1 MELINLSEMPHEKL
15 LREEFNQNLNENTQR
30 LKTILN
36 VPLNEDVI
44 FREFE
49 TESCRICVVFI
60 EGMSDE
66 NKIGEFILHAVKN
79 DADKSNHAL
88 EDDILAH
95 FSKNLLETAQ
105 AQTVSGLGDAVQRIV
120 AGMVCVLIDGCG
132 EALIIEA
139 RNYPFRAVNQPTG
152 EKVVNGSH
160 EAFNEHL
167 RTNISLIRRYVQSPQ
182 LVTRKLTVGTK
193 VPTQLAVVYLE
204 GVASEKCLDELMRRL
219 KSIRS
224 ATVQGSGHLEQLI
237 EDSSFA
243 LVPQILQTERPD
255 RAASCLKDGQIAIL
269 TENSPYALI
278 VPITVFHLLHASDD
292 SFMRWQ
298 YGTLLRIVRVLGA
311 LISLTLPA
319 LYIAMTLHHTHLIPM
334 SLLTSIAESR
344 ANVPFPIIVEVLF
357 MEFSLHLLNEAGIR
371 IPSQIGTT
379 LGIVGA
385 LILGQ
390 AAVSASIISPILIIV
405 VALTGLGNYVIPD
418 FGLCMAI
425 LIYRQ
430 GLILLSAL
438 LGLYGLFIGLF
449 LMMTQLCSM
458 KSFGVDY
465 LSPVSPRRSHNPD
478 IILRLPARMQRK
490 VMYFA
495 QPGSWIRGKESVE

>member
-1 MELINLSEMPHEKL
+1 MELMKMSEKPHEKL
-15 LREEFNQNLNENTQR
+15 LREDFSSHLDENIER
-30 LKTILN
+30 LKAALN
-36 VPLNEDVI
+36 FPLNEDVI
-44 FREFE
+44 FRLFE
-49 TESCRICVVFI
+49 TESYRICIVFI

-79 DADKSNHAL
+79 DSDKTNDAEQTNL
-88 EDDILAH
+88 IDH
-95 FSKNLLETAQ
+95 FCKNLLETAQ
-105 AQTVSGLGDAVQRIV
+105 AQVVDLPADAVQRIV
-120 AGMVCVLIDGCG
+120 AGMVCVLIDGCK
-132 EALIIEA
+132 ECLIIEA
-139 RNYPFRAVNQPTG
+139 RNYPFRAVSQPTG
-152 EKVVNGSH
+152 ETVVNGSH

-167 RTNISLIRRYVQSPQ
+167 RTNISLVRRYVQSPQ
-182 LVTRKLTVGTK
+182 LITRKVSVGTK
-193 VPTQLAVVYLE
+193 VPTQLAVVYLD
-204 GVASEKCLDELMRRL
+204 GVASKECLEELMRRL
-219 KSIRS
+219 KSIK
-224 ATVQGSGHLEQLI
+224 APTVQGSGHLEQLI
-237 EDSSFA
+237 EDSSLA

-255 RAASCLKDGQIAIL
+255 RTASCLKDGQIAVL

-278 VPITVFHLLHASDD
+278 VPITIFHLLHASDD

-298 YGTLLRIVRVLGA
+298 YGTALRIVRMLGA
-311 LISLTLPA
+311 LISLVLPA
-319 LYIAMTLHHTHLIPM
+319 FYLAMTLYHTHLIPT

-344 ANVPFPIIVEVLF
+344 ANVPFPIVVEVLF

-418 FGLCMAI
+418 FGFCMAI

-430 GLILLSAL
+430 GLILLSAVF
-438 LGLYGLFIGLF
+438 GLYGLFIGLF
-449 LMMTQLCSM
+449 LIVAQLCSM

-465 LSPVSPRRSHNPD
+465 LSPVSPRRRHNPD
-478 IILRLPARMQRK
+478 IILRLPSWMQK
-490 VMYFA
+490 KAMYFA
-495 QPGSWIRGKESVE
+495 QPNSWINNKEVRK